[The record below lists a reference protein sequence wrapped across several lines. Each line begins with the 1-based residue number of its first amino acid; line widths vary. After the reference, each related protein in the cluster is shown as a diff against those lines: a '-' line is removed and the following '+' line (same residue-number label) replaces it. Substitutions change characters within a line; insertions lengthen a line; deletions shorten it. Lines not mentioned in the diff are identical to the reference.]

1 MKKIIIILSLTFSLL
16 LSADLVNWSEISFR
30 TFITQNDED
39 ITLVTGATANA
50 DELINT
56 DPKFGV
62 NWKHQLRYDLNQ
74 KWNVV
79 LDNNLFYSD
88 KSQENLNG
96 YFFNYTK
103 LRFNYADETQNLKL
117 QFSNRAFNYDTTR
130 WMTISGTEQTTRQ
143 NMVRAAEFQ
152 YKKSFENLS
161 FKVYTKFRN
170 LYYSYLKEDFDDDDD
185 DDDDD
190 DKFGLRDDDDDLEY
204 TEVDEDENDLFTR
217 AQVDYQL
224 NDVIKLFTTAYYKD
238 DLNDETW
245 YNHTQLGGGVEY
257 LGKYDFFNILRG
269 RFTYL
274 NNTSDRI
281 NDQKDHYFISDLRY
295 TKRIGMNFAAFVSY
309 ENRSCYDNDSSQL
322 LRISNQLRLQAK
334 FSYWNGRVQ
343 DSYLMAGFK
352 LSEES
357 EGNSIF
363 GKVQH
368 NLFGSLYGTVFSR
381 LAFERYFKVSEGVEY
396 FLKPDKSVWLKHEY
410 TDFETAPAQHL
421 LFVGSTIMF

>member
-1 MKKIIIILSLTFSLL
+1 MKKTIIILILSLSLL
-16 LSADLVNWSEISFR
+16 LSADLVNWSEISLR
-30 TFITQNDED
+30 SFITQNDED
-39 ITLVTGATANA
+39 IALVTGASADA

-62 NWKHQLRYDLNQ
+62 NWKHQLRYDLN
-74 KWNVV
+74 KNWNLI

-88 KSQENLNG
+88 TSQENLNG
-96 YFFNYTK
+96 YFQNFTK
-103 LRFNYADETQNLKL
+103 LRMNFNDETQNLKL
-117 QFSNRAFNYDTTR
+117 QFSNRAYNYETTR

-152 YKKSFENLS
+152 YKKSFDKIS

-170 LYYSYLKEDFDDDDD
+170 LYYSYLEEDFEDDDDE
-185 DDDDD
+185 
-190 DKFGLRDDDDDLEY
+190 LEY
-204 TEVDEDENDLFTR
+204 TEVDEDENDLYTR

-245 YNHTQLGGGVEY
+245 YNHTQLGGGFEY
-257 LGKYDFFNILRG
+257 LGKYDFFNILRY

-309 ENRSCYDNDSSQL
+309 ENRSCYDNDNSEL
-322 LRISNQLRLQAK
+322 LRISNQLRVQAK
-334 FSYWNGRVQ
+334 YSYLNGRVQ
-343 DSYLMAGFK
+343 DSYLMGGFK
-352 LSEES
+352 LNEENDGS
-357 EGNSIF
+357 SIF
-363 GKVQH
+363 GKIQH
-368 NLFGSLYGTVFSR
+368 NILGSLYGTVFSR
-381 LAFERYFKVSEGVEY
+381 LAFERYFKVSEGMEY

-410 TDFETAPAQHL
+410 TDFETTPAQHL
-421 LFVGSTIMF
+421 LFLGSTIMF